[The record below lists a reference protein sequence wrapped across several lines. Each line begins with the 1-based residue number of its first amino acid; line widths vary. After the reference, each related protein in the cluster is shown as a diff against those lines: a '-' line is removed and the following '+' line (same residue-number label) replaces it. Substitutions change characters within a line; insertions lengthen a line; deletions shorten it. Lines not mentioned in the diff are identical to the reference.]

1 MAHDK
6 LVQSFGGCNR
16 NFNKEKWISACIQQF
31 PWKIQYNEFG
41 LKDEAETIRTELKN
55 FTGLSKTIFP
65 KEIGLPRQNQL
76 KVWYGD
82 QLLWDYGQEQRFPSA
97 QELLTQIG
105 LVEDYSWKIHK
116 KS

>member
-1 MAHDK
+1 MAKK
-6 LVQSFGGCNR
+6 LVQSFGGCNK
-16 NFNKEKWISACIQQF
+16 NFNKEKWISAWIKKS

-41 LKDEAETIRTELKN
+41 LKNEAETIRTKLKN

-65 KEIGLPRQNQL
+65 KEIGLPRKNQL
-76 KVWYGD
+76 KVWFGD

-97 QELLTQIG
+97 RELLTKVG
-105 LVEDYSWKIHK
+105 LVEGYSWKLHN

>member
-1 MAHDK
+1 ME
-6 LVQSFGGCNR
+6 N
-16 NFNKEKWISACIQQF
+16 
-31 PWKIQYNEFG
+31 
-41 LKDEAETIRTELKN
+41 EAETIRTKLKN

-65 KEIGLPRQNQL
+65 KEIGLPRKNQL
-76 KVWYGD
+76 KVWFGN

>member
-1 MAHDK
+1 MAER
-6 LVQSFGGCNR
+6 LVQSFGGCNY
-16 NFNKEKWISACIQQF
+16 NFNKDKWVSAWIQSS

-41 LKDEAETIRTELKN
+41 LKNEAETIRTKLKN
-55 FTGLSKTIFP
+55 FTGLSKTVFP
-65 KEIGLPRQNQL
+65 KEIGLPRRNQL
-76 KVWYGD
+76 KVWFGE

-97 QELLTQIG
+97 QELLTQVG

>member
-1 MAHDK
+1 MADNK

-16 NFNKEKWISACIQQF
+16 NFNKEKWISAWIQQF

-41 LKDEAETIRTELKN
+41 LEDEAEAIRTKLKN

-65 KEIGLPRQNQL
+65 KEIGLPRKNQL
-76 KVWYGD
+76 KVWFGD

-97 QELLTQIG
+97 RELLTKVG
-105 LVEDYSWKIHK
+105 LVEGYSWKLHN

>member
-1 MAHDK
+1 MAER
-6 LVQSFGGCNR
+6 LVQSFGGCNY
-16 NFNKEKWISACIQQF
+16 NFNKDKWVSAWIQSS

-41 LKDEAETIRTELKN
+41 LKDEAESIRTKLKN

-65 KEIGLPRQNQL
+65 KEIGLPRKNQL
-76 KVWYGD
+76 KVWFGD

-97 QELLTQIG
+97 QELLTQVG

>member
-1 MAHDK
+1 MAGRI
-6 LVQSFGGCNR
+6 LQSFGGCNR
-16 NFNKEKWISACIQQF
+16 YFNKDKWVSAWIQKS

-65 KEIGLPRQNQL
+65 KEIGLPRKNQL
-76 KVWYGD
+76 KVWFGD

-97 QELLTQIG
+97 RELLTKVG
-105 LVEDYSWKIHK
+105 LVEGYSWKLHN

>member
-1 MAHDK
+1 MAER

-16 NFNKEKWISACIQQF
+16 HFNKDKWVSAWIQRS

-76 KVWYGD
+76 KVWFGD

-105 LVEDYSWKIHK
+105 LVEDYNWKIHK

>member
-1 MAHDK
+1 MAER
-6 LVQSFGGCNR
+6 LVQSFGGCNY
-16 NFNKEKWISACIQQF
+16 NFNKDKWVSAWIQSS

-41 LKDEAETIRTELKN
+41 LKNEAETIRTKLKN

-65 KEIGLPRQNQL
+65 KEIGLPRKNQL
-76 KVWYGD
+76 KVWFGD

-97 QELLTQIG
+97 QELLTQVG
-105 LVEDYSWKIHK
+105 LVEDYSWKLHN

>member
-1 MAHDK
+1 MAER
-6 LVQSFGGCNR
+6 LVQSFGGCNY
-16 NFNKEKWISACIQQF
+16 NFNKDKWVSAWIQSS

-41 LKDEAETIRTELKN
+41 LKNEAETIRTKLKN

-65 KEIGLPRQNQL
+65 KEIGLPRKNQL
-76 KVWYGD
+76 KVWFGD

-97 QELLTQIG
+97 QELLTQVG
-105 LVEDYSWKIHK
+105 LVEDYHWKIHK

>member
-1 MAHDK
+1 MAKK
-6 LVQSFGGCNR
+6 LVQSFGGCNY
-16 NFNKEKWISACIQQF
+16 NFNKDKWVSAWIQSS

-41 LKDEAETIRTELKN
+41 LKDEAESIRTKLKN

-65 KEIGLPRQNQL
+65 KEIGLPRKNQL
-76 KVWYGD
+76 KVWFGN

-97 QELLTQIG
+97 QELLTQVG
-105 LVEDYSWKIHK
+105 LVEGYSWKLYN